1 MIPTQARHPNPSGRP
16 SLGTDGAGLA
26 RHLTEQGVRVVEV
39 NRPDRRQRRATG
51 QSDPLDAYA
60 AAGAMLP
67 GRARAIGGN
76 SAPES
81 SKPRR
86 FNQCSS
92 SPWVSRRRSLSEESL
107 GADAGVGRPA

>member
-1 MIPTQARHPNPSGRP
+1 MIPTQARPATKPEWPPKPR
-16 SLGTDGAGLA
+16 TDGAGLA

-39 NRPDRRQRRATG
+39 NRPDRRQRHATG

-67 GRARAIGGN
+67 GRARVTGGN

-92 SPWVSRRRSLSEESL
+92 SP
-107 GADAGVGRPA
+107 